1 MKITSADFIKSVA
14 DTSQM
19 PRDHIPQI
27 AFAGRSNVGKSSL
40 LNSLLN
46 RKKLVQ
52 VSNTPGK
59 TRLLNFFLINNK
71 FYFVDLPGYGYAKVS
86 KQIYKN
92 WQKLVENYLLQSTNL
107 KGVVVLID
115 LRHLM
120 TAADLELISWLEH
133 NNIPAIIVGTK
144 SDKLSGNKLKTQL
157 KQNAILLKKYY
168 IKKIIP
174 YSSETGAGKNEL
186 WSSLLLVLDS

>member
-1 MKITSADFIKSVA
+1 MKITSTEFIKSVA

-52 VSNTPGK
+52 VSSTPGK

-133 NNIPAIIVGTK
+133 NNIPTIIVGTK

-168 IKKIIP
+168 NNKIIS